1 MVKEIMLFLLIFCF
15 TNDLS
20 QTSLTMPGLLTE
32 IRSVFGMDDVYE
44 VFDIQT
50 VAKSC
55 IAGVLLQPNLSD
67 DAGLPL

>member
-1 MVKEIMLFLLIFCF
+1 
-15 TNDLS
+15 
-20 QTSLTMPGLLTE
+20 
-32 IRSVFGMDDVYE
+32 MDDVYE

-67 DAGLPL
+67 DAGLPLWVPIMILKRLNIFSTYERYCVNDSQILITIKEL